1 MIDKAPGGSPE
12 FTTIIGKDAAIKGEI
27 TFDNGVRVDG
37 RIEGKINSTG
47 LLAISKGGK
56 VEAAEVQA
64 GNIVVEGEVVG
75 NLRATERI
83 ELRQSARLK
92 GDLWAAKLLVA
103 EGATFTGQCHV
114 GKDAVAAAGIPNRL
128 AEKDAIPKR

>member
-1 MIDKAPGGSPE
+1 MIDKAAGGSPE

-27 TFDNGVRVDG
+27 TFENGVRVDG
-37 RIEGKINSTG
+37 RIEGKIHSSG
-47 LLAISKGGK
+47 ILAISKGGK
-56 VEAAEVQA
+56 VQAAEVQA
-64 GNIVVEGEVVG
+64 GNIIVEGEVVG

-83 ELRQSARLK
+83 ELRQTARLK

-103 EGATFTGQCHV
+103 EGATFNGHCHV
-114 GKDAVAAAGIPNRL
+114 GKDAVAAAGTPNRL